1 MLCRRG
7 SCRGAL
13 ADWRRAAESFPP
25 RAPANEPG
33 WGRAEVWGWLGR
45 TLLGDGKADAARDA
59 LQRALQDRKDV
70 WWAREIALPQAARPR
85 QHFTPASA
93 GS

>member
-7 SCRGAL
+7 SSRGAL

-33 WGRAEVWGWLGR
+33 WGRAEVWGWLGG

-59 LQRALQDRKDV
+59 LQRALQDRKDF
-70 WWAREIALPQAARPR
+70 WWAREIALPQATRPR